1 VHWSTARR
9 ISSLYLTGNDSGSA
23 ISIRMRD
30 TSLFPTFH
38 SGVSD
43 TDSPEVSSCR
53 SCKKRSA

>member
-1 VHWSTARR
+1 
-9 ISSLYLTGNDSGSA
+9 LTGNDSGSA